1 MLTEHEE
8 LPNTQIEQLRVTESD
23 KTNHHPGEVVGYRCS
38 LCFQSDESK
47 AQIYHEDDCPLAGEH
62 GRQYYDDEEMKP
74 VSGGETP
81 ELDPEHT
88 IIMVRSAETDT
99 TKGVERGSPVMWLCE
114 FCKNGDETIDEVKHD
129 ENCPLATECDNA

>member
-23 KTNHHPGEVVGYRCS
+23 KTNHHPGEVVGYRCPE
-38 LCFQSDESK
+38 CGQADESK
-47 AQIYHEDDCPLAGEH
+47 SQIWHGESCSLAGEH
-62 GRQYYDDEEMKP
+62 GRQHYDDKEMVP
-74 VSGGETP
+74 VCGGATP

-99 TKGVERGSPVMWLCE
+99 TRDIERGSPVMWLCE
-114 FCKNGDETIDEVKHD
+114 FCLNADETIAEIFHD
-129 ENCPLATECDNA
+129 ENCPVKNE